1 MKLNQEA
8 SSGYIHKFKNNF
20 LFPLDDYLPF
30 FFNERN
36 SWLQG
41 FGKISEI
48 LVRVGQSTVSAQKN
62 LMGKET
68 KVEKVY
74 ILDDFESQNKVLDF
88 TF

>member
-1 MKLNQEA
+1 MII
-8 SSGYIHKFKNNF
+8 Y
-20 LFPLDDYLPF
+20 PF

-48 LVRVGQSTVSAQKN
+48 LVRVCQSTVNAQRN
-62 LMGKET
+62 LMGKGTE

-74 ILDDFESQNKVLDF
+74 ILDDFESQNKVFDF
-88 TF
+88 TC